1 MVLFNSPLL
10 EQYGLSDHTLRLLEE
25 ARQAGDEAFS
35 SHRWLSESL
44 PKRMIYWRMYGDL
57 LGGTQ
62 ESRRILDVGGGYC
75 SLTRLLLKRH
85 AYTLLDTIDN
95 DDTDALRAIER
106 SAGKRFWEQEDWS
119 DHKTTSGYDVVLAND
134 LFPNVDQ
141 RLESFIETFLPRC
154 GEMRILLTYYNRM
167 QCYRTKRLDGTEIL
181 RVLAWNGAMVRQV
194 LEKFSRHIV
203 EPELERLAE
212 DPPSLFKNNRQV
224 CLITLR
230 A

>member
-1 MVLFNSPLL
+1 MLLFNEPLL
-10 EQYGLSDHTLRLLEE
+10 EEYGRNDRTLRLLEE

-35 SHRWLSESL
+35 SHRWLVDSL

-57 LGGTQ
+57 LEGTKG
-62 ESRRILDVGGGYC
+62 SRRILDVGGGYC
-75 SLTRLLLKRH
+75 SLTRLLLKH
-85 AYTLLDTIDN
+85 HDYTLLDTIDN
-95 DDTDALRAIER
+95 DDAGALRAIER
-106 SAGKRFWEQEDWS
+106 SAGRRFWEQEDWS
-119 DHKTTSGYDVVLAND
+119 DHKPASNYDVVLAND

-141 RLESFIETFLPRC
+141 RLELFIETFLPRC

-203 EPELERLAE
+203 ESRLDRLME
-212 DPPSLFKNNRQV
+212 DPPSLYKNNRQV
-224 CLITLR
+224 CLVTLR